1 MNFVKERNLIVCY
14 DYDMRL
20 GAWNITTGVFIGK
33 SGRPI
38 KSVPSCFSYN
48 NLPQIYSV
56 RNYAELNTSAYL
68 ASMIRLFRDWKT
80 TYQWVYN
87 EVIGTRFEQLI
98 SLNLIPY
105 ERNIFNHDL
114 VLTKDVVNYLKQ
126 EEYGVYNTY
135 NVNNFLAKTKYQ
147 AYLNTIPKWTHDVFF
162 RLIANGDLPFD
173 YIKAALNRAIKEH
186 IGAFT
191 GEENTYSAK
200 DMMTKVIRNYYTIS
214 MAIYNKVEVTPN
226 FLSKYAILRY
236 IDDEYKK
243 THYNDVL
250 KKNNDLPWLYYE
262 NDIFVVRPIITKEA
276 FHDEAAAQHNCVER
290 MYMER
295 VYNKQTHIVTVRKKA
310 DPENA
315 FITCEVGNNGQIIQ
329 YLAKFNRQPTGTD
342 TIKFRTEYQAHLC
355 LANKK

>member
-20 GAWNITTGVFIGK
+20 GAWNITTGAFIGK

-56 RNYAELNTSAYL
+56 RNYVELNTSAYL
-68 ASMIRLFRDWKT
+68 AAMIRLFRDWKAS
-80 TYQWVYN
+80 YQWDYN
-87 EVIGTRFEQLI
+87 EVIGARFEQLI
-98 SLNLIPY
+98 SLNLIPN
-105 ERNIFNHDL
+105 ERSIFNHDL
-114 VLTKDVVNYLKQ
+114 ILTKDVVNYLKQ
-126 EEYGVYNTY
+126 EAYGVYNTR
-135 NVNNFLAKTKYQ
+135 NVNNFLAKTRHQ
-147 AYLNTIPKWTHDVFF
+147 AYLNTIPKWAHEVFF
-162 RLIANGDLPFD
+162 RLIVNNDLPLD
-173 YIKAALNRAIKEH
+173 YIKTALSRAIKEH

-191 GEENTYSAK
+191 GKEDSYSAK
-200 DMMTKVIRNYYTIS
+200 DMMTDVIHNYYTIS
-214 MAIYNKVEVTPN
+214 MTIYNKVEVTPN

-236 IDDEYKK
+236 IGDEYKK

-262 NDIFVVRPIITKEA
+262 NDVFTVRPIITKEA
-276 FHDEAAAQHNCVER
+276 FHDEANAQHNCVER

-295 VYNKQTHIVTVRKKA
+295 VYNKQTHVVAVRKKA

-315 FITCEVGNNGQIIQ
+315 FITCEVDNNGQIIQ
-329 YLAKFNRQPTGTD
+329 YLARFNRQPAETNA
-342 TIKFRTEYQAHLC
+342 IKFRTEYQAHLRS
-355 LANKK
+355 ANKE